1 MTIIWALVAYI
12 IHFVISNK
20 VVRQIIS
27 HSRVIWFIFT
37 PKIVTIIIKLIY
49 YSTYAYRKCD
59 SAEIKIIRCR
69 IHSLYQHHCVKCLVT
84 YAWTKSA
91 KKINMQNQIFIFR
104 TSIKNKQD
112 IKRIKTLF
120 TQYPTIHKWNVDLED
135 WEKILRIEC
144 LEITPIDVLN
154 ALQTINI
161 YAEELE

>member
-59 SAEIKIIRCR
+59 SAEI
-69 IHSLYQHHCVKCLVT
+69 
-84 YAWTKSA
+84 
-91 KKINMQNQIFIFR
+91 
-104 TSIKNKQD
+104 
-112 IKRIKTLF
+112 
-120 TQYPTIHKWNVDLED
+120 
-135 WEKILRIEC
+135 
-144 LEITPIDVLN
+144 
-154 ALQTINI
+154 
-161 YAEELE
+161 

>member
-1 MTIIWALVAYI
+1 
-12 IHFVISNK
+12 
-20 VVRQIIS
+20 
-27 HSRVIWFIFT
+27 
-37 PKIVTIIIKLIY
+37 
-49 YSTYAYRKCD
+49 
-59 SAEIKIIRCR
+59 
-69 IHSLYQHHCVKCLVT
+69 
-84 YAWTKSA
+84 
-91 KKINMQNQIFIFR
+91 MQNQIFIFR

-161 YAEELE
+161 YAEEFE

>member
-1 MTIIWALVAYI
+1 
-12 IHFVISNK
+12 
-20 VVRQIIS
+20 
-27 HSRVIWFIFT
+27 
-37 PKIVTIIIKLIY
+37 
-49 YSTYAYRKCD
+49 
-59 SAEIKIIRCR
+59 
-69 IHSLYQHHCVKCLVT
+69 
-84 YAWTKSA
+84 
-91 KKINMQNQIFIFR
+91 MQNQIFIFR

-161 YAEELE
+161 YAEELEKLSFKPNFSHCINIKLKRR